1 MIKNEFMLMETIF
14 NAIKVENQ
22 FVTLQKRRQRTQNHR
37 LNLEVRITQTQKTKV
52 DEITPICL

>member
-1 MIKNEFMLMETIF
+1 MLMETIF